1 MARKFV
7 TPIDLSQLE
16 LNNARIQNLGSN
28 PGSPVAGQVYYNTGS
43 NKIRIYNG
51 STWDELGSGSGD
63 FSSNTATSVDGEVVL
78 FSGTGGKTGK
88 RATGS
93 GIAKLTSG
101 VLGTAT
107 AGTDYVA
114 ATSGSA
120 IQKAD
125 GAGGLTAATAGT
137 DYVTGASTNT
147 FTNKTFDANGTG
159 NSLSNVEVADF
170 ASGVLNTST
179 SLTGASDSQVPSAL
193 ATKTYVDTA
202 VTGLL
207 DFKGSTDAS
216 TNPNYPAA
224 SKGDAYVVSVAGKVG
239 GASGKSVDVGDMY
252 IATADNAGGTEASVG
267 TNWTVLEHNLVG
279 ALVATNNLSDV
290 SNAATAF
297 TNIKQAAT
305 TSATGVVE
313 LATQAEAQA
322 KSDTTRAL
330 TPSSVADFARK
341 YTGTIGDGAST
352 AIAVTHGLGSQYVT
366 AQVFD
371 ATSGAQVECDVTLTS
386 STQTTFTFATAPTS
400 NQYRVVITG

>member
-1 MARKFV
+1 MARKFL
-7 TPIDLSQLE
+7 TPIDLNKNE
-16 LNNARIQNLGSN
+16 LNNARIQNLASD
-28 PGSPVAGQVYYNTGS
+28 PSTPVSGQTYYNTSS

-107 AGTDYVA
+107 AGTDYVS

-267 TNWTVLEHNLVG
+267 TSWSVLEHNLVG
-279 ALVATNNLSDV
+279 ALLASNNLSDV
-290 SNAATAF
+290 GNAATAF
-297 TNIKQAAT
+297 GNIKQDAT

-371 ATSGAQVECDVTLTS
+371 ATSGLQVDCDVTLTS

-400 NQYRVVITG
+400 GQYRVVITG

>member
-1 MARKFV
+1 MARKFL
-7 TPIDLSQLE
+7 TSIDLNKQE
-16 LNNARIQNLGSN
+16 LNNARIQNLASD
-28 PGSPVAGQVYYNTGS
+28 PSTPVSGQAYYNTSS
-43 NKIRIYNG
+43 NKLRVFNG

-101 VLGTAT
+101 VLSTAT
-107 AGTDYVA
+107 AGTDYS
-114 ATSGSA
+114 TPSS
-120 IQKAD
+120 
-125 GAGGLTAATAGT
+125 T
-137 DYVTGASTNT
+137 DTL
-147 FTNKTFDANGTG
+147 TNKTFDANGTG

-179 SLTGASDSQVPSAL
+179 SLSGASDSQVPSAL

-216 TNPNYPAA
+216 ANPNYPAA
-224 SKGDAYVVSVAGKVG
+224 SKGDAYVVSVAGKIG

-267 TNWTVLEHNLVG
+267 TSWSVLEHNLVG
-279 ALVATNNLSDV
+279 ALLASNNLSDV
-290 SNAATAF
+290 GNAATAF
-297 TNIKQAAT
+297 GNIKQDAT

-322 KSDTTRAL
+322 KTDTTRAL
-330 TPSSVADFARK
+330 TAASVADFARK
-341 YTGTIGDGAST
+341 YTGTIGNGSATS
-352 AIAVTHGLGSQYVT
+352 IAVTHGLGSQYVT

-371 ATSGAQVECDVTLTS
+371 ASSGAQVECDVTLTS
-386 STQTTFTFATAPTS
+386 STQTTFDFATAPTS